1 MFNAVFAKV
10 GFNECDNLACATV
23 GKHQVA
29 GGAVSPTL
37 ATDAVHPLEQ
47 VAERIGWQVAGR
59 GAYLSRD
66 VVNECVGVGV
76 AVAAECGVVGCVG
89 SHRAEP
95 PSM

>member
-10 GFNECDNLACATV
+10 GFNECDNLARAAV
-23 GKHQVA
+23 SKHQVA
-29 GGAVSPTL
+29 GGAVPSAL

-47 VAERIGWQVAGR
+47 VTERIGRQVAGR

-66 VVNECVGVGV
+66 VVDECVGVGV

-89 SHRAEP
+89 SHRVEP